1 MPARASFDYAIVRVV
16 PHVEREEFL
25 NAGAILFCR
34 TLDYLG
40 ARVELDR
47 ARLAA
52 LAPDVDA
59 AEVEQHLAAIL
70 RICAGGP
77 DAGPIGRL
85 TRAERFHW
93 LVSPGSTMIQPSP
106 VHCGLCSDPEVAL
119 ERLMERMVRP
129 APATGTNNSLARSST
144 C

>member
-16 PHVEREEFL
+16 PHVEREEFV

-34 TLDYLG
+34 TLDFLG

-52 LAPDVDA
+52 LSPDADA
-59 AEVEQHLAAIL
+59 AEVEQHLTAIL

-77 DAGPIGRL
+77 DGGPIGRL
-85 TRAERFHW
+85 SRAERFHW
-93 LVSPGSTMIQPSP
+93 LVSPGSTIIQPSP
-106 VHCGLCSDPEVAL
+106 VHCGLCDDPEAAL
-119 ERLMERMVRP
+119 DRLMDHMVRR
-129 APATGTNNSLARSST
+129 AASTGCNDNPPRSGT